1 MRTIQTKR
9 SRLIRLII
17 PTLSAAVLAYF
28 AIHVQTGDYG
38 LSSKAELERRLNVKK
53 AELASLER
61 ERTALAQRVE
71 LLSSGTL
78 ERDMLD
84 ERARWALNVVAED
97 EIVILK

>member
-1 MRTIQTKR
+1 M
-9 SRLIRLII
+9 IRLII

>member
-17 PTLSAAVLAYF
+17 PSLSAAVLAYF
-28 AIHVQTGDYG
+28 AIHVQTGEYG
-38 LSSKAELERRLNVKK
+38 LTSKAELERRLNVKK
-53 AELASLER
+53 AELASLQR

-71 LLSSGTL
+71 LLSPGTL

-84 ERARWALNVVAED
+84 ERARWALNMVAED

>member
-17 PTLSAAVLAYF
+17 PSLSAAVLAYF
-28 AIHVQTGDYG
+28 AIHVQTGEYG
-38 LSSKAELERRLNVKK
+38 LTSKAELERRLNVKK

-71 LLSSGTL
+71 LLSPGTL

-84 ERARWALNVVAED
+84 ERARWALNMVAED